1 MIKVIRQLTSSL
13 LLGLLTIT
21 LLSGCGGSG
30 DDSSTVNPPTDNN
43 SGDTPGD
50 GDSGDGDSGDG
61 DSGDGDSGDDGTYSG
76 SGAITQGVA
85 TTTINNL
92 FVAGSRVAAVGTIT
106 DSNQQSWVVPADTL
120 FQDNTMPFA
129 SDLYNSYVSGHNYSN
144 AAAAEAALD
153 GTDIIEIDSDG
164 EVITAYIFADNY
176 FEMYVNGNAVGKDPV
191 PFTEFNSNIIR
202 FKVKQPFTVA
212 MALVDWEETLGT
224 GTENNQGS
232 AYAAGDGGMVAVF
245 KDSNGEIV
253 GVTNNQ
259 WKAQTFYTA
268 PIVEKSCLS
277 ESGTQRL
284 SATCSTGAVSD
295 IATVY
300 GVHWSRPTNWMSASF
315 DDSSWPSAVT
325 YTNDTVGVDNKQAYT
340 NFTAVFDDAQSDAQF
355 IWSSNLVLD
364 NEVLV
369 RGIVGSDTGD
379 DGGDTGSGDFQLTS
393 KAVKSDNIVPL
404 SATCDGANGGMSIP
418 LQWSGAPSG
427 VQSYALSMHH
437 FPNPND
443 ADDFS
448 KAHSY
453 WTVYDIPAATDN
465 LATGETSIG
474 VFGINS
480 VNNQQQYAAPCSAAP
495 GDHDY
500 TITVYALSSAVD
512 SLGLTGSTTDLVTLR
527 DAIAPH
533 TLGTATLSLTR
544 SRYNPNN
551 DQHVPQSV
559 ATTCATKSAAF
570 EAYSDYVSVSC
581 SGNTMSVTTQTLL
594 PYRSQLEGDK
604 ANVGIR
610 SWIGRV
616 PIPEQLTW
624 TMPITPTYLPS
635 PQSNINI
642 HHAVG
647 VSVEGIP
654 ILHYAK
660 ESAPDEIAQ
669 LGQDYSSRDTVLL
682 GEIDQCGGHAGNGED
697 YHYHMAPICL
707 MDSHDP
713 SQPLAYMFDGLPL
726 YFGTGGGVKTTDGT
740 DYGAG
745 RYEDLNYLPADV
757 KDGSNPL
764 DECNAYDLHGDGS
777 EYVYYSTSDAPY
789 SIGCFRAQADQE
801 GSVPAG
807 PHWVQE
813 RDLSWSGNDVSLT
826 DYDTMSFGGK
836 TWQFIEVTPGE
847 SNNRI
852 EAGKK
857 ALIMYRQLAS
867 GDSGYDP
874 NANCYA
880 FRYRLDSTDTAGTND
895 TYSEHCR

>member
-1 MIKVIRQLTSSL
+1 MMIKLSKQFCASL

-21 LLSGCGGSG
+21 LLTGCGGSG
-30 DDSSTVNPPTDNN
+30 SDSSSVNPPSDNN
-43 SGDTPGD
+43 SGDTPD
-50 GDSGDGDSGDG
+50 
-61 DSGDGDSGDDGTYSG
+61 DGDSGDDNSGNSNYSG

-85 TTTINNL
+85 TTTTANL
-92 FVAGSRVAAVGTIT
+92 FPSGSRVSAVGSIT
-106 DSNQQSWVVPADTL
+106 DSSQQSWIVPADTL
-120 FQDNTMPFA
+120 FQSNSMPFA
-129 SDLYNSYVSGHNYSN
+129 ADLYNSYVSGHNYAS

-153 GTDIIEIDSDG
+153 GTDIIEIDADG

-191 PFTEFNSNIIR
+191 PFTEFNSNIVR

-245 KDSNGEIV
+245 KDSNGHIV

-259 WKAQTFYTA
+259 WKAQTYYTA
-268 PIVEKSCLS
+268 PIVDPTCLS
-277 ESGTQRL
+277 ESDSQRL
-284 SATCSTGAVSD
+284 SSSCSTGAVSD
-295 IATVY
+295 ISAVY
-300 GVHWSRPTNWMSASF
+300 GVHWSRPANWMSENF
-315 DDSSWPSAVT
+315 DDSSWPSASS
-325 YTNDTVGVDNKQAYT
+325 YTNETVGVDNKQAYT

-369 RGIVGSDTGD
+369 RGTIGDSTGD
-379 DGGDTGSGDFQLTS
+379 DDSTDSGDFQLTS

-404 SATCDGANGGMSIP
+404 SATCDGADGGKSVS
-418 LQWSGAPSG
+418 LQWSGAPSQT
-427 VQSYALSMHH
+427 QSYALSMHH

-443 ADDFS
+443 AGDFS

-453 WTVYDIPAATDN
+453 WTVYDIPAATVN
-465 LATGETSIG
+465 LASGETAIG

-480 VNNQQQYAAPCSAAP
+480 VNNQQQYAAPCSA
-495 GDHDY
+495 DSSEHDY
-500 TITVYALSSAVD
+500 TITLYALSSSVG
-512 SLGLTGSTTDLVTLR
+512 SLGLSGSTTDLVTLR

-533 TLGTATLSLTR
+533 TLGTAKLSLTR

-559 ATTCATKSAAF
+559 ATTCAAKSAAF
-570 EAYSDYVSVSC
+570 AAYSDHVSVSC
-581 SGNTMSVTTQTLL
+581 SDNTMSVTTHTLL
-594 PYRSQLEGDK
+594 PYRSQLDSDK

-616 PIPEQLTW
+616 PIAEQLTW
-624 TMPITPTYLPS
+624 TLPITPSYLPT

-660 ESAPDEIAQ
+660 ESQPDEIAQ

-713 SQPLAYMFDGLPL
+713 SLPLAYMFDGLPL
-726 YFGTGGGVKTTDGT
+726 YFGTGGGVKTTGGT

-745 RYEDLNYLPADV
+745 RYEDLNYLPLDV
-757 KDGSNPL
+757 KNGSNPL
-764 DECNAYDLHGDGS
+764 DDCNAYDLHGDGS

-789 SIGCFRAQADQE
+789 SIGCFRAQANQE
-801 GSVPAG
+801 GSVPGG

-813 RDLSWSGNDVSLT
+813 RDLSWSGNDVLLT
-826 DYDTMSFGGK
+826 DYDTMSFSGK

-852 EAGKK
+852 AAGKK